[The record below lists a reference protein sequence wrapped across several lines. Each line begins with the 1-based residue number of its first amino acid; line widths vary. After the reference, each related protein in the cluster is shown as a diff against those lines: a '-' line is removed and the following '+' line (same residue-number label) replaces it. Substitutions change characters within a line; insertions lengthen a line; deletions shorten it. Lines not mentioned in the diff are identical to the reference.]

1 MRKCFLAVLA
11 ATFLAGCDIT
21 PQRWPWEKT
30 VPITSPQPKAA
41 TQPAGAAGTTGAVQ
55 VSPGGT
61 AATGGDDT
69 LHHGPI
75 PLTELTTQAATKPA
89 PTTATAEEPAAAPE
103 IHSKP
108 LTEKPQVVA
117 QSAVQVNDQ
126 FVTVEDVLA
135 GGRARLLNLPAGIRE
150 DSFRRQARAI
160 IVDEI
165 RDQINDLLVAD
176 QAAGKLT
183 DSQKEQV
190 DKEMAEAERD
200 MIAKAGGSRVHLEQM
215 VLREGTTL
223 ERLLKEHRRRVEATI
238 YVRTKF
244 DPQIIVNRRMLW
256 EYYQAH
262 KDEFSTPKRVQM
274 QTITA
279 KYRKFLPEKYRNSPS
294 EAGEPSDEEIAAA
307 KTKARQQIDQAA
319 ASLKSGKAFNAVA
332 KTLSMDSHQD
342 EGGLWPMMAAGNFA
356 VAKVESAAFEMKEGG
371 VSDVIEFEGNFYI
384 VKTAK
389 VAPGEAVS
397 FESGQPKIEDTLRR
411 QQYRRLSEEYY
422 DKLIQQAVIIQAD
435 DFVDRC
441 LDRAVERY
449 WGKNR

>member
-1 MRKCFLAVLA
+1 M
-11 ATFLAGCDIT
+11 
-21 PQRWPWEKT
+21 
-30 VPITSPQPKAA
+30 
-41 TQPAGAAGTTGAVQ
+41 
-55 VSPGGT
+55 
-61 AATGGDDT
+61 
-69 LHHGPI
+69 
-75 PLTELTTQAATKPA
+75 
-89 PTTATAEEPAAAPE
+89 
-103 IHSKP
+103 
-108 LTEKPQVVA
+108 
-117 QSAVQVNDQ
+117 
-126 FVTVEDVLA
+126 
-135 GGRARLLNLPAGIRE
+135 
-150 DSFRRQARAI
+150 
-160 IVDEI
+160 
-165 RDQINDLLVAD
+165 
-176 QAAGKLT
+176 
-183 DSQKEQV
+183 
-190 DKEMAEAERD
+190 
-200 MIAKAGGSRVHLEQM
+200 
-215 VLREGTTL
+215 
-223 ERLLKEHRRRVEATI
+223 
-238 YVRTKF
+238 
-244 DPQIIVNRRMLW
+244 
-256 EYYQAH
+256 H

-319 ASLKSGKAFNAVA
+319 ASLKSGKAFDAVA

-435 DFVDRC
+435 NFVDRC